1 MWCTAI
7 VNTTL
12 HKRGCEFTFWK
23 RGLLAI
29 CECLQGNENCNTVW
43 GGHRVFLRGKKVSFK
58 DKGEEVQNSTVS
70 CASGSTDNWICMALA
85 YSVEVEWQ
93 KHQNL
98 VIISNKTRKIFFF
111 LEKGNVVKDS
121 RLNSLKTGLAILNLR
136 CRRLTGECSRNCC
149 KAMRKQDWAKGKL
162 TIVWLQQGSHR
173 ASTQVFRVVQFDTRR
188 PDIYTLSSTGYWM

>member
-1 MWCTAI
+1 M
-7 VNTTL
+7 
-12 HKRGCEFTFWK
+12 
-23 RGLLAI
+23 LL
-29 CECLQGNENCNTVW
+29 
-43 GGHRVFLRGKKVSFK
+43 
-58 DKGEEVQNSTVS
+58 EVQITGYVISS
-70 CASGSTDNWICMALA
+70 IQCK
-85 YSVEVEWQ
+85 EVEWQ

-149 KAMRKQDWAKGKL
+149 KATRKQDWAKGKL

-173 ASTQVFRVVQFDTRR
+173 ASTQVFRVVQFARGDRTFICCHQLVIGCRLHPR
-188 PDIYTLSSTGYWM
+188 SG